1 MPYKKRR
8 GKTRRRTLRRR
19 RITRRAH
26 RGGGGSLPNH
36 PWQVT
41 VDSVQ
46 EPGEIDSLPTPMAAE
61 RRTDFGPDAPAI

>member
-26 RGGGGSLPNH
+26 RGGGSLPNH

-41 VDSVQ
+41 VDSVK

-61 RRTDFGPDAPAI
+61 RRTDVGPDAPAI